1 VITRGG
7 QVLSANGSPLR
18 FSVPN
23 ASYHVALRHRNHLGV
38 MTATP
43 IALAAAPT
51 TVDLRSPATAT
62 WGTEASKTI
71 GSFKTLWAGEAIRDG
86 VVLYTGSGND
96 RDQVLQ
102 AIGGAIPTNTAAGY
116 LQSDINLDGLAKY
129 TGEAND
135 RDPILANIGGVI
147 PTNSRVQQL
156 P

>member
-1 VITRGG
+1 
-7 QVLSANGSPLR
+7 
-18 FSVPN
+18 
-23 ASYHVALRHRNHLGV
+23 
-38 MTATP
+38 
-43 IALAAAPT
+43 
-51 TVDLRSPATAT
+51 
-62 WGTEASKTI
+62 
-71 GSFKTLWAGEAIRDG
+71 
-86 VVLYTGSGND
+86 VLYTGSGND